1 MPGSAI
7 GVTTWIK
14 QVLLGGVPFN
24 RIGCRGQGNKD
35 KGMLVG
41 RIVDG
46 LFKDYC
52 KTGKIP
58 EGKAW
63 ARKRLAYIAAALKQ
77 RGVKPIDANV
87 FVKRGGL
94 KTHMDGI
101 AMRHGAK
108 CVLELKT
115 TQATLANHRAAYDV
129 ACSTKPTITVA
140 GETVPNTERTHHQL
154 QLAFGVLTSNATTGM
169 VIVSASDGAAIYPL
183 QAGTPP
189 HTFDYVP
196 PTSDVKPKKS
206 TATKGKRRAAKKKKP
221 PKWPGASVAA
231 AGWNDV
237 KILKSG
243 VAVLTKGGKFAVATA
258 ALRSSEKPPVA
269 LLTEAADE
277 VGATVRL
284 FATPSGKS
292 WRCYR
297 IAKKY
302 IGHNRKGARR

>member
-1 MPGSAI
+1 M
-7 GVTTWIK
+7 
-14 QVLLGGVPFN
+14 LLGGVAFN
-24 RIGCRGQGNKD
+24 RIGCNGQGNKE

-41 RIVDG
+41 RIVDS

-63 ARKRLAYIAAALKQ
+63 ARKRMAYIAAALSQ
-77 RGVKPIDANV
+77 RGVKPLDANV

-94 KTHMDGI
+94 KTHMDGT
-101 AMRHGAK
+101 ALRQGVL

-129 ACSTKPTITVA
+129 ACSTKPTIKIA

-154 QLAFGVLTSNATTGM
+154 QLAFGVLASKAVTGM

-183 QAGTPP
+183 QAGTPS
-189 HTFDYVP
+189 HVFDYTP
-196 PTSDVKPKKS
+196 PKPAAKPKS
-206 TATKGKRRAAKKKKP
+206 TATQGKRKAAKKKKP

-231 AGWNDV
+231 AGWDDF
-237 KILKSG
+237 KMLKSG
-243 VAVLTKGGKFAVATA
+243 VAVLTKDGKFAVATA
-258 ALRSSEKPPVA
+258 ARRSSEKPPIA

-297 IAKKY
+297 IAQKY
-302 IGHNRKGARR
+302 IGHNRKGSRR